1 MRVAPWLAGIA
12 ALALLAILGLYLPGW
27 RALFLACKPLA
38 TAAILLLALR
48 LPCALPRYRYAV
60 VAGLSLGL
68 LGDVLLMLPG
78 EVAFM
83 AGLGSFLLGH
93 VAYLQAWRQ
102 RAPLFAA
109 AWPFALYGVLACAV
123 FAFLWAHLPVDL
135 RVPVAV
141 YVLALAM
148 MAAQAAATWWRRRDR
163 PSALAAIGGACF
175 LASDAILAV
184 DRFAL
189 PFLAA
194 QALLLA
200 LYWLAQSSIALSVRD
215 RA

>member
-38 TAAILLLALR
+38 TAAILVLALR
-48 LPCALPRYRYAV
+48 LPCAQPRYRHAV
-60 VAGLSLGL
+60 VAGLALGL
-68 LGDVLLMLPG
+68 LGDVLLILPG
-78 EVAFM
+78 ERAFM

-102 RAPLFAA
+102 RARLLAA
-109 AWPFALYGVLACAV
+109 AWPFVLYGVLACAV
-123 FAFLWAHLPVDL
+123 FAFLWTHLPAAL

-141 YVLALAM
+141 YVIALAM
-148 MAAQAAATWWRRRDR
+148 MAAQAAATWSRNLNR
-163 PSALAAIGGACF
+163 PSAFAAVGGACF